1 MIEIVIASI
10 ILLVILMAF
19 IKFFKLM
26 LKIALV
32 VLLITIVAV
41 GTLGYFL
48 YKDINDI
55 RTNFKSS
62 TNLILLTD
70 NTKFIAGAEMSQ
82 KKDPIILGQDEIN
95 KISDPTQLLGK
106 YYKVI
111 IVNSKFL
118 ENVLPVKIELEKNI
132 ILTKEELIAA
142 VNSDDPLKSLNPN
155 LLPLIGKDIKG
166 FNANDPAN
174 IRMLLILTSFK
185 SQAELDP
192 IKLIE
197 EYQKGNIKII
207 GETITFKVLKQV
219 PADYIYSKISNLA

>member
-32 VLLITIVAV
+32 VLLITIVSV

-55 RTNFKSS
+55 RTNFQSS
-62 TNLILLTD
+62 TNLVLLTD

-82 KKDPIILGQDEIN
+82 KQDPVILGQDEIN
-95 KISDPTQLLGK
+95 KISDPTQLLNK
-106 YYKVI
+106 YYKII
-111 IVNSKFL
+111 IVNTKSL
-118 ENVLPVKIELEKNI
+118 ENILPEKIELEKNI
-132 ILTKEELIAA
+132 IFTKQELIAA
-142 VNSDDPLKSLNPN
+142 ISSDDPLKSINPN
-155 LLPLIGKDIKG
+155 LLSLIGKNTKS
-166 FNANDPAN
+166 FNTNDPAN
-174 IRMLLILTSFK
+174 IRMLLILSSLK

-192 IKLIE
+192 LILIK

-207 GETITFKVLKQV
+207 EETITFKILKQV
-219 PADYIYSKISNLA
+219 PADYIYSKISNIA